1 MTDISKDVL
10 AVLSTLE
17 IEGNNVKI
25 TEQLDRKLYTAV
37 NEVLTRIGGKWNRKA
52 KAHVFDEDPT
62 FKLDNVIECGVLDPK
77 VKTGYFP
84 TPPEI
89 VDKMIELADINF
101 THLILEP
108 SAGQGHI
115 ADRICEFA
123 DMRRRS
129 IVVCEIL
136 PENINILEEKGYF
149 PQGDLFEYFQKCDYQ
164 NIRFDRIIM
173 NPPFAPPAQADID
186 HVTVAFNLLE
196 DGGRLVSIMSSGV
209 TFRNNKKTVDFR
221 DKILSKHCTHLEH
234 LPEGSFKSSGTMVNT
249 IIVRLEK

>member
-1 MTDISKDVL
+1 MTEIAQEVL

-17 IEGNNVKI
+17 IEGNAVKI
-25 TEQLDRKLYTAV
+25 TEQLDRKLYLAV
-37 NEVLTRIGGKWNRKA
+37 NEVLTRIGGAWNKKA
-52 KAHVFDEDPT
+52 KAHIFDSDPT
-62 FKLDNVIECGVLDPK
+62 FRLNNVIECGVLDPK

-89 VDKMIELADINF
+89 VTKMIDLADVNY

-115 ADRICEFA
+115 ADLICIHA
-123 DMRRRS
+123 DVKHRLM
-129 IVVCEIL
+129 VVCETL
-136 PENINILEEKGYF
+136 PENIRILEEKGYN
-149 PQGDLFEYFQKCDYQ
+149 PQGDFLDYAKICAYQ
-164 NIRFDRIIM
+164 SINFNRIVM

-186 HVTVAFNLLE
+186 HVTAAFNLLA

-234 LPEGSFKSSGTMVNT
+234 LPEGAFKSSGTMVNT
-249 IIVRLEK
+249 IIARLEK